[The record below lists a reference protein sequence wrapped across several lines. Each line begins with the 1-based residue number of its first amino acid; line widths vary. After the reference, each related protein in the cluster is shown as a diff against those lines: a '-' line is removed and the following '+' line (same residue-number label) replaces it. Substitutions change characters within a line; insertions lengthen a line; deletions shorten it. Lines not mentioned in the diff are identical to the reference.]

1 MYCSDMYH
9 HYVSHQRSENE
20 DYVRC
25 SIGDETSL
33 KLGFDPSLV
42 AGSYVF
48 DGETVIIVFIRSLEP
63 RKGHVKQLYQRILDQ
78 GYKLI
83 VALPCPEMCHLCES
97 MGMEMMYDYVPSH
110 EGRIEYYWA
119 TPDTNL

>member
-25 SIGDETSL
+25 PIGDETSL

-48 DGETVIIVFIRSLEP
+48 DGETVIIVFIGSLDKE
-63 RKGHVKQLYQRILDQ
+63 GHVKQLYQRILDQ

-83 VALPCPEMCHLCES
+83 VALRAQDVSSL
-97 MGMEMMYDYVPSH
+97 
-110 EGRIEYYWA
+110 
-119 TPDTNL
+119 